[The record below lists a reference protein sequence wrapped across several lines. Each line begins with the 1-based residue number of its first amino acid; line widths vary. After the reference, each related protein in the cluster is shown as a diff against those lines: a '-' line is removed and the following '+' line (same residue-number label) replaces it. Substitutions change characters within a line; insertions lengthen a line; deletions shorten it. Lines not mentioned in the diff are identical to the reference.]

1 MREEIESERE
11 TERVT
16 FFSKQK
22 WKKVKNMAPLSK
34 YIDKEREQECVRE
47 RRYTT

>member
-22 WKKVKNMAPLSK
+22 WRKSKIWLLSVNILTK
-34 YIDKEREQECVRE
+34 RESKSV
-47 RRYTT
+47 